1 MLTGRRARII
11 GTGIGVPARIL
22 TNTDLEKMVDTS
34 DEWITARTGIKERR
48 IAAENEATCDFAE
61 MAARQALSQAGIE
74 AAKIDLIILCTVGP
88 DRWVPPSAC
97 TLQHRLGACR
107 AAAFDLNAA
116 CSGFLYGMAVANQF
130 IAAGKYEYILLIGAE
145 TLSRIVDY
153 QDRNTCVLFG
163 DGAGAVVLAPAEGE
177 EGVLSF
183 FLGADGGGGE
193 LLQVPAGGS
202 RIPPSHH
209 SVEQRLHYVQMKG
222 NEVFKQ
228 AVRTMVRAID
238 QALSEVRLERSDIDW
253 LVPHQA
259 NRRIMEAAAQRLGLA
274 TSRVVM
280 NIERY
285 GNTASASI
293 PIALAEGAEKGL
305 FQKGQIIALAGFGA
319 GLTWGSVILRWG

>member
-1 MLTGRRARII
+1 MLTKRRARII

-22 TNTDLEKMVDTS
+22 TNADLEKMVDTS
-34 DEWITARTGIKERR
+34 DEWIVERTGIRERR
-48 IAAENEATCDFAE
+48 IAAEDEATCDFAE
-61 MAARQALSQAGIE
+61 LAARQALSRAGIKAE
-74 AAKIDLIILCTVGP
+74 DVDLIILCTVGP

-97 TLQHRLGACR
+97 TLQYRLGACR

-116 CSGFLYGMAVANQF
+116 CSGFLYGLAVASQF
-130 IAAGKYEYILLIGAE
+130 ITAGSYEYILLVGAE

-163 DGAGAVVLAPAEGE
+163 DGAGAVVLAPAQGE

-183 FLGADGGGGE
+183 LLGADGAGGD

-202 RIPPSHH
+202 RIPPSHY

-238 QALSEVRLERSDIDW
+238 WSLTEAGLGRTDIDW

-274 TSRVVM
+274 PSRVVM
-280 NIERY
+280 NIDRY

-293 PIALAEGAEKGL
+293 PIALAEGVEKGL
-305 FQKGQIIALAGFGA
+305 FQAGQILALAGFGA